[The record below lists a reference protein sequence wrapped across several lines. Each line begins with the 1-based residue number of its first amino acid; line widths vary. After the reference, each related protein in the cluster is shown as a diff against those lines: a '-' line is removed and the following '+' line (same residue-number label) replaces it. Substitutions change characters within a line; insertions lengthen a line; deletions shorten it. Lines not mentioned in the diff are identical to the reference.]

1 MLGEKIEQ
9 KLSLVEEILEQIE
22 QYEDN
27 IKKQEVGFVL
37 DSGDGIARVGGLP
50 GALMGEILDF
60 GNNVFGVVFNLENEE
75 LVAVVLARHNKV
87 MLGHSVKKTD
97 RIIEIPVGINFLGR
111 VIDAQGEPMDGL
123 GAIKNEGYR
132 PLTVIP
138 PGIIERKPVD
148 TPLQTGYMTIDAM
161 VPIGHGQRELI
172 IGDRQTGKSTL
183 AVDAII
189 NQKGKD
195 VICIYVSIG
204 QKNSSVAKLKQTL
217 EEHQAME
224 YTIIVNAPA
233 SAPSALQFYSP
244 YAGCAMAEHF
254 MFQGKRT
261 LIVYDDLT
269 KHAHAY
275 RNISLLLK
283 RPPGREA
290 YPGDIFYTHS
300 RLLERAAQL
309 NDELGGGSMTALP
322 IIETQ
327 AGDVSAYIPTNVI
340 SITDGQIFLSTELF
354 NANLRPAVN
363 PGISVSRVGGAAQI
377 KAMKKVAG
385 LLRITLAQYREKE
398 KFSLFAS
405 DLDEMTTLQLKRG
418 KVLIQVLKQKEHH
431 LIYVTDQVLIIFAAI
446 NGFLDDV
453 PLDKIYLFQDDFIGF
468 FQEMAPE
475 LYEKIDRSKNVTD
488 ENILELNEVLP
499 KIIKEIYLNN
509 G

>member
-1 MLGEKIEQ
+1 MLGEKIEH
-9 KLSLVEEILEQIE
+9 KLNIVEEILEQIE
-22 QYEDN
+22 HYGDT
-27 IKKQEVGFVL
+27 IRKQEVGIVL

-60 GNNVFGVVFNLENEE
+60 GNNVFGVVFNLEKEE
-75 LVAVVLARHNKV
+75 LVAVVLERHNKV
-87 MLGHSVKKTD
+87 KEGHSVKKTD
-97 RIIEIPVGINFLGR
+97 RIIEIPVGENFLGR
-111 VIDAQGEPMDGL
+111 VVDPQGDPMDGL
-123 GAIKNEGYR
+123 GEIHNDGHR
-132 PLTVIP
+132 PLTIIP
-138 PGIIERKPVD
+138 PGIIDRKPVD
-148 TPLQTGYMTIDAM
+148 TPLQTGYITIDAM
-161 VPIGHGQRELI
+161 IPIGHGQRELI
-172 IGDRQTGKSTL
+172 IGDRQTGKTAL
-183 AVDAII
+183 AIDTII
-189 NQKGKD
+189 NQKNKD
-195 VICIYVSIG
+195 VVCIYVAIG
-204 QKNSSVAKLKQTL
+204 QKNSSVAKIKKTL

-224 YTIIVNAPA
+224 YTIIVNASA
-233 SAPSALQFYSP
+233 SSPSALQYYAP
-244 YAGCAMAEHF
+244 YAGCAMAEYF
-254 MFQGKRT
+254 MFKGRRT

-309 NDELGGGSMTALP
+309 NNELGGGSMTALP

-340 SITDGQIFLSTELF
+340 SITDGQIFLSSELF
-354 NANLRPAVN
+354 NSNLRPAVN

-418 KVLIQVLKQKEHH
+418 KTLIQVLKQKEHY
-431 LIYVTDQVLIIFAAI
+431 LIYVTDQVLLIYTAI
-446 NGFLDDV
+446 NGFLDEIA
-453 PLDKIYLFQDDFIGF
+453 PDKIHFFQNDFIKYF
-468 FQEMAPE
+468 KEFSAE
-475 LYEKIDRSKNVTD
+475 LYEKIDTAKNVTD
-488 ENILELNEVLP
+488 DDIIQLNEVIP
-499 KIIKEIYLNN
+499 KIIREIYLNN

>member
-1 MLGEKIEQ
+1 MLGEKIEH
-9 KLSLVEEILEQIE
+9 KMSLVEEILKQIE
-22 QYEDN
+22 NYSDTV
-27 IKKQEVGFVL
+27 KKQEVGIVL
-37 DSGDGIARVGGLP
+37 DSGDGIARVAGLP

-60 GNNVFGVVFNLENEE
+60 GNNVFGVVFNLEKEE
-75 LVAVVLARHNKV
+75 LVAVVLERHNKV
-87 MLGHSVKKTD
+87 KEGHSVKKTD
-97 RIIEIPVGINFLGR
+97 RIIEIPVGKEFLGR

-123 GAIKNEGYR
+123 GDIKAEGHR
-132 PLTVIP
+132 PLTIVP

-148 TPLQTGYMTIDAM
+148 TPLQTGYITIDAM

-172 IGDRQTGKSTL
+172 IGDRQTGKTAL
-183 AVDAII
+183 AVDTII
-189 NQKGKD
+189 NQKGKN
-195 VICIYVSIG
+195 VICVYVSIG
-204 QKNSSVAKLKQTL
+204 QKNSSVAKLKRTL

-233 SAPSALQFYSP
+233 SAPSALQFYAP

-254 MFQGKRT
+254 MFNGQRT
-261 LIVYDDLT
+261 LVIYDDLT

-340 SITDGQIFLSTELF
+340 SITDGQIFLSSELF

-418 KVLIQVLKQKEHH
+418 KTLIQVLKQKEHH
-431 LIYVTDQVLIIFAAI
+431 LIYVTDQVLTIYTAI
-446 NGFLDDV
+446 NGFLDEV
-453 PLDKIYLFQDDFIGF
+453 PLDKVHHFQDDFIKF
-468 FQEMAPE
+468 FKEFAPA
-475 LYEKIDRSKNVTD
+475 LYEKIDSSKNVTE
-488 ENILELNEVLP
+488 ENIAELNEILP
-499 KIIKEIYLNN
+499 KVIKEIYIHN